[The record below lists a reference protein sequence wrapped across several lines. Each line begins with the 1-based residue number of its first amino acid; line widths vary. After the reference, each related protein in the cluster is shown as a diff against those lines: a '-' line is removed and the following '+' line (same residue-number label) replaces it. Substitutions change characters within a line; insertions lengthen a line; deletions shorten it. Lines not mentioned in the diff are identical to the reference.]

1 MVDTSSEKVKYDIK
15 EAEYDFTSIVKNI
28 KPTNFKM
35 NAEKEKA
42 MSKNHI
48 GFIAENVEE
57 YIPKEIENIIY
68 NVDGV
73 KSLSYVK
80 MVSITW
86 GAVREIIKE
95 NEELKN
101 KVEHLEARLFEV
113 ENVIKDVVRTK
124 PKTKAKAKPKA
135 KTEN

>member
-1 MVDTSSEKVKYDIK
+1 
-15 EAEYDFTSIVKNI
+15 
-28 KPTNFKM
+28 M
-35 NAEKEKA
+35 NAEKEKG

-73 KSLSYVK
+73 KSLNYVK
-80 MVSITW
+80 MGSITW

-95 NEELKN
+95 NGDWKTN
-101 KVEHLEARLFEV
+101 VEHLESRFFDV
-113 ENVIKDVVRTK
+113 ENLINDLVQPK
-124 PKTKAKAKPKA
+124 PKTRTRTT
-135 KTEN
+135 KTTE

>member
-1 MVDTSSEKVKYDIK
+1 
-15 EAEYDFTSIVKNI
+15 
-28 KPTNFKM
+28 M
-35 NAEKEKA
+35 NAEKEKG

-80 MVSITW
+80 MGSITW

-95 NEELKN
+95 NEDLKS
-101 KVEHLEARLFEV
+101 KVEHLETRLFEV
-113 ENVIKDVVRTK
+113 ENFIRDFAK
-124 PKTKAKAKPKA
+124 PKPNAKAKS
-135 KTEN
+135 KT